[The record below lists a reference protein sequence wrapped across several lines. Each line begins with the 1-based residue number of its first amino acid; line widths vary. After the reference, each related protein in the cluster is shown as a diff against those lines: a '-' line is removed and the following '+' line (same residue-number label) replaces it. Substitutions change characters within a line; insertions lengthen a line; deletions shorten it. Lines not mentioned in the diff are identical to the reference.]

1 MSLSQALRSLR
12 RARPGLPDVSAADPD
27 EAEVFLRGFYAEHP
41 DAGSAAARVRTV
53 RGEIYATGTYNQ
65 TPDELAWAAKLAWRH
80 SARCSGRGPDK
91 WRRLRLRDRRWA
103 RTPAEVAAETIEHLR
118 EATNRGN
125 IRSVITV
132 FAPDTPHRPG
142 PRIVNS
148 QALRYAGYRL
158 SDGGFLGDP
167 ANEELTRLAQELGWQ
182 GSGSAFDL
190 LPLIVADGEGR
201 QRVFDIP
208 RDAVLEVPI
217 FHPDPGFEWFAGL
230 GLKWYAVPVICDMW
244 LDAGGIR
251 YPCAPFSGWYQA
263 GSEIGVR
270 NFGDAG
276 RYDMLPAVA
285 GQMGLDTSRPSTL
298 WRDRA
303 VTELAVA
310 VQASFREAG
319 VMATDHQSEM
329 TRFMQ
334 FVAAEEDAQRPWCAD
349 WSWIVP
355 PSGGS
360 TTPAW
365 HRTYPNP
372 VLKPCFGRDSEVS
385 PGR

>member
-1 MSLSQALRSLR
+1 MSLLLWGWRKGR
-12 RARPGLPDVSAADPD
+12 TELPQVAAADPD
-27 EAEVFLRGFYAEHP
+27 EAEEFLRGYHAEHP
-41 DAGSAAARVRTV
+41 EAGSAAARIRAA
-53 RGEIYATGTYNQ
+53 RAEIYATGTYSQ
-65 TPDELAWAAKLAWRH
+65 TTDELAWAARLAWRH

-91 WRRLRLRDRRWA
+91 WKRLKLRDRRQA
-103 RTPAEVAAETIEHLR
+103 SSTAEVAAETIGHLR

-125 IRSVITV
+125 VRSVITV
-132 FAPDTPHRPG
+132 FAPDTPRRRG
-142 PRIVNS
+142 PRIINS
-148 QALRYAGYRL
+148 QVLRYAGYRQG
-158 SDGGFLGDP
+158 DGSFLGDP

-182 GSGSAFDL
+182 GMGSAFDL
-190 LPLIVADGEGR
+190 LPLIVADGQGR
-201 QRVFDIP
+201 QRAFDIP
-208 RDAVLEVPI
+208 PAEVLEVPI
-217 FHPDPGFEWFAGL
+217 FHPDPGFEWFAAL

-270 NFGDAG
+270 NFGDAS
-276 RYDMLPAVA
+276 RYDMLPTVA
-285 GQMGLDTSRPSTL
+285 ARMGLDTSKLSTL

-303 VTELAVA
+303 VVEVAVA

-329 TRFMQ
+329 ERFMK
-334 FVAAEEDAQRPWCAD
+334 FIAAEEDAQRPWCAD
-349 WSWIVP
+349 WNWIVP
-355 PSGGS
+355 PSAGS

-365 HRTYPNP
+365 HRSYPNP
-372 VLKPCFGRDSEVS
+372 VLKPCFGRDTDGV